1 MKRSRDRAARGCE
14 AARRSGPVKNDEVVK
29 NGVVK
34 EEIVPVTS
42 HHRWADIEPEQMN
55 PLTTRQYIVGAN
67 TMLARIG
74 IKKGGRV
81 ARHHHFHE
89 QISHVVEG
97 ALLFR
102 MDGEERTV
110 RAGEILCIPPHA
122 PHEVIALE
130 DSVALDIFNPPRQDW
145 IDGDDAYLRE

>member
-1 MKRSRDRAARGCE
+1 M
-14 AARRSGPVKNDEVVK
+14 
-29 NGVVK
+29 
-34 EEIVPVTS
+34 EEKTAPATS
-42 HHRWADIEPEQMN
+42 LHRWADIEPEQMN
-55 PLTTRQYIVGAN
+55 SLTTRQYIVGTN

-74 IKKGGRV
+74 LKKGGRV
-81 ARHHHFHE
+81 ARHQHFHE

-97 ALLFR
+97 ALLFK
-102 MDGEERTV
+102 MDGEEKMV
-110 RAGEILCIPPHA
+110 RAGEILCIPPHL